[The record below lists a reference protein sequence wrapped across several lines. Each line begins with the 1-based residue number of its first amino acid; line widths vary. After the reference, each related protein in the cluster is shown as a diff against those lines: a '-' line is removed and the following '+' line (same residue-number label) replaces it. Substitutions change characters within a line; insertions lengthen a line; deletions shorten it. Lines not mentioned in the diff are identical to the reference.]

1 MSDSDYNFSDLIEVD
16 GNDLSNTG
24 SYQYGYG
31 AVPPASVT
39 IGPDPWVTHTVWTTT
54 GTSGSWNI
62 SDVDLTSPPS
72 GKIRL
77 EGEDADIEINGR
89 SLTQILDSIEQR
101 LGMLK
106 CREDLEKD
114 WHELK
119 RLGDQYRALVKDIEE
134 KHKIWDALKR

>member
-1 MSDSDYNFSDLIEVD
+1 MSQDDFDTI
-16 GNDLSNTG
+16 TG
-24 SYQYGYG
+24 AWDPYYG
-31 AVPPASVT
+31 AVPPNNYNT
-39 IGPDPWVTHTVWTTT
+39 ITVDPNTWTTHPVWTTN

-77 EGEDADIEINGR
+77 EGEEADIEINGR

-134 KHKIWDALKR
+134 KHKIWDALTR